1 MTADSKEFSGRRR
14 EDRSGALAAAET
26 LPQTKR
32 IEILAPVGS
41 PQTLEAAVWAGAD
54 SVYLGLQGFNAR
66 RGAGNFTPEELAQA
80 VRLCHAN
87 GVGVHVTL
95 NTLVHAGELHGVQRA
110 LEAICAAGA
119 DAVLVQDWAVA
130 KLVKQCAPGLK
141 LHAST
146 QLAVCDSAG
155 ALAAAAHGF
164 DRVVLA
170 RELSGAEIAR
180 ITAECGIETE
190 AFIHGAQCMSVSGQ
204 CYMSAFLGG
213 RSGNRGG
220 CAQPCRLPCAAF
232 TGATPPA
239 KTAQTTGCNHLS
251 LKDMSALKHL
261 PELEQMGVASVKIE
275 GRLRGPEYV
284 AAVVHAARLARD
296 GQPYD
301 EEELRSIFS
310 RSGFTDGYFT
320 GKRSRSMFGM
330 RTAEDA
336 AATRAAAPRIRE
348 YYRRPLPRVEVDMA
362 LTLEAEGA
370 KLTVTDGVHR
380 AAAYTDTAAGDTPGE
395 NYPAA
400 LKKSLCKTGG
410 TPFAAAEERITL
422 AGERQFFLPL
432 SQINE
437 LRRAALDSL
446 YEKRAAVR
454 QVRFHPWEIP
464 PELTAPVPREPAK
477 NPDAGWRD
485 EYGRRMLVGRFETPR
500 QVPHGLDA
508 LFHRMVFPLRCA
520 AEIPPEWRG
529 KTVLEI
535 PRGNFGSSDKLRA
548 AVDAARAAGFARFEA
563 NNIGHLQLLGALGG
577 GGAGE
582 RPELW
587 TGWSMNLLNPLAL
600 RELAAL
606 GVAVQTVSCEAQLA
620 ELPLFK
626 AEGVRTNLIAYGRLP
641 VMMTRACPLHNV
653 TSCEKCGKRGRLLD
667 RKGEQLPVVC
677 RGSVREIFNPIPLWL
692 GDRQDEADCD
702 LLTLYFTWET
712 PERVRAVTEM
722 FRAGAPFDGRFTRGL
737 YYSAPDGV

>member
-1 MTADSKEFSGRRR
+1 MAMNETAPVRPDAQK
-14 EDRSGALAAAET
+14 
-26 LPQTKR
+26 KR

-66 RGAGNFTPEELAQA
+66 RGAGNFTPEELIDA
-80 VRLCHAN
+80 VRLCHAH
-87 GVGVHVTL
+87 GVAVHVTL
-95 NTLVHAGELHGVQRA
+95 NTLVHAAELSGVQKA
-110 LEAICAAGA
+110 LEAICTAGA

-130 KLVKQCAPGLK
+130 KLAKQCAPGLK

-146 QLAVCDSAG
+146 QLAVCDAAG

-170 RELSGAEIAR
+170 RELSGAEIGH
-180 ITAECGIETE
+180 ITQVCGIETE

-232 TGATPPA
+232 TGTTPPA
-239 KTAQTTGCNHLS
+239 KTAQNTGCNHLS
-251 LKDMSALKHL
+251 LKDMSALAHL
-261 PELEQMGVASVKIE
+261 PELEQLGVASVKIE

-320 GKRSRSMFGM
+320 GRRDRRMFGM

-348 YYRRPLPRVEVDMA
+348 YYRRPLPRVEIDMA
-362 LTLEAEGA
+362 LTLEEEGA

-380 AAAYTDTAAGDTPGE
+380 AAAYTDTSSAGVPGE

-410 TPFAAAEERITL
+410 TPFAAAEERIVL
-422 AGERQFFLPL
+422 EGAQQHFLPL

-437 LRRAALDSL
+437 LRRSALDTL
-446 YEKRAAVR
+446 YEKRAAARRVE
-454 QVRFHPWEIP
+454 FHDWEIP
-464 PELTAPVPREPAK
+464 AEMTAEVPREPVK
-477 NPDAGWRD
+477 KTNAGWRD

-535 PRGNFGSSDKLRA
+535 PRGNFGSSDKLRT
-548 AVDAARAAGFARFEA
+548 AVEAARAAGFERFEA
-563 NNIGHLQLLGALGG
+563 ANIGHLQLLDALGG
-577 GGAGE
+577 NAGAQK
-582 RPELW
+582 PEIW
-587 TGWSMNLLNPLAL
+587 TGWSMNVLNPLAAA
-600 RELAAL
+600 ELAAL
-606 GVAVQTVSCEAQLA
+606 GASTQTVSCEAQLA
-620 ELPLFK
+620 ELPLFRT
-626 AEGVRTNLIAYGRLP
+626 AAVRTNLIAYGRLP

-653 TSCEKCGKRGRLLD
+653 TSCEKCTKRGRLLD

-677 RGSVREIFNPIPLWL
+677 RGSVREIFNPIPIWL
-692 GDRQDEADCD
+692 GDRQDEADSD
-702 LLTLYFTWET
+702 LLTLYFTWEN

-722 FRAGAPFDGRFTRGL
+722 FRAGQPFDGRFTRGL
-737 YYSAPDGV
+737 YYSVPDGV

>member
-1 MTADSKEFSGRRR
+1 MTTPITKPE
-14 EDRSGALAAAET
+14 AAFRQPE
-26 LPQTKR
+26 KR

-54 SVYLGLQGFNAR
+54 CVYLGLQGFNAR
-66 RGAGNFTPEELAQA
+66 RGAGNFTPEELKEA
-80 VRLCHAN
+80 VRLCHAH

-95 NTLVHAGELHGVQRA
+95 NTLVRADELRSVQQA

-130 KLVKQCAPGLK
+130 KLVRQCAPELK

-146 QLAVCDSAG
+146 QLAVCDTAG

-164 DRVVLA
+164 SRVVLA
-170 RELSGAEIAR
+170 RELSGAEIRR
-180 ITAECGIETE
+180 ITEVCGIETE

-239 KTAQTTGCNHLS
+239 KTAQNTGCSHLS
-251 LKDMSALKHL
+251 LKDMSALAHL
-261 PELEQMGVASVKIE
+261 PELEAMGVASVKIE

-301 EEELRSIFS
+301 VAELENIFS

-320 GKRSRSMFGM
+320 GKRDGAMFGM

-348 YYRRPLPRVEVDMA
+348 YYRRPLPRIAADMT
-362 LTLEAEGA
+362 LTLEADGA
-370 KLTVTDGVHR
+370 KLTVSDGIHR
-380 AAAYTDTAAGDTPGE
+380 ASAYDTEPAQGTPGE

-400 LKKSLCKTGG
+400 LKKSLAKTGG
-410 TPFAAAEERITL
+410 TPFFTDDDHITL
-422 AGERQFFLPL
+422 EGAQEHFLPL
-432 SQINE
+432 ARINE
-437 LRRAALDSL
+437 LRRAALDGL
-446 YEKRAAVR
+446 YEKRASAR
-454 QVRFHPWEIP
+454 QVTYRPWEIP
-464 PELTAPVPREPAK
+464 AALTAPVGREPVK
-477 NPDAGWRD
+477 DPNAGWRD

-520 AEIPPEWRG
+520 GEIPPEWRG

-535 PRGNFGSSDKLRA
+535 PRGNFGAADKLTA
-548 AVDAARAAGFARFEA
+548 AVNAARRAGFERFEA
-563 NNIGHLQLLGALGG
+563 TNIGHLQLLGALGG
-577 GGAGE
+577 A
-582 RPELW
+582 PEEAAAKPEIW
-587 TGWSMNLLNPLAL
+587 AGWSMNILNPLAAQ
-600 RELAAL
+600 ELHAL
-606 GVAVQTVSCEAQLA
+606 GVTTRTVSCETPLA
-620 ELPLFK
+620 ALPLFHE
-626 AEGVRTNLIAYGRLP
+626 EGTRTALIAYGRLP

-653 TSCEKCGKRGRLLD
+653 TDCESCPKRGRLLD
-667 RKGEQLPVVC
+667 RKGEQLPVIC

-692 GDRQDEADCD
+692 GDRQDECACD

-737 YYSAPDGV
+737 YYGTQEG

>member
-1 MTADSKEFSGRRR
+1 MQNKTENPA
-14 EDRSGALAAAET
+14 ALRGE
-26 LPQTKR
+26 KR

-66 RGAGNFTPEELAQA
+66 RGAGNFTPEELKDA
-80 VRLCHAN
+80 VRLCHAH
-87 GVGVHVTL
+87 GVNVHVTL
-95 NTLVHAGELHGVQRA
+95 NTLVRADELPAVQRA
-110 LEAICAAGA
+110 LEAVCAAGA

-130 KLVKQCAPGLK
+130 RLVRQCAPGLK

-146 QLAVCDSAG
+146 QLAVCDAAG

-164 DRVVLA
+164 SRVVLA
-170 RELSGAEIAR
+170 RELSGAEIAH
-180 ITAECGIETE
+180 ITQVCGIETE

-232 TGATPPA
+232 TDAKPPA
-239 KTAQTTGCNHLS
+239 KTAQNTGCNHLS
-251 LKDMSALKHL
+251 LKDMSALAHL
-261 PELEQMGVASVKIE
+261 PELEAMGVASVKIE

-320 GKRSRSMFGM
+320 AKRSGAMFGM

-336 AATRAAAPRIRE
+336 AAARAAAPRIRE
-348 YYRRPLPRVEVDMA
+348 YYRRPLPRAAVDMA
-362 LTLEAEGA
+362 LELDADGA
-370 KLTVTDGVHR
+370 KLTVSDGVHK
-380 AAAYTDTAAGDTPGE
+380 AAAYDTAPAQGTPGE
-395 NYPAA
+395 SYPAA

-410 TPFAAAEERITL
+410 TPFYTKEEHIAL
-422 AGERQFFLPL
+422 AGAQEYFLPL
-432 SQINE
+432 ARINE
-437 LRRAALDSL
+437 LRRTALDTL
-446 YEKRAAVR
+446 YEKRASARRVEYR
-454 QVRFHPWEIP
+454 PWAIP
-464 PELTAPVPREPAK
+464 AELCAPVGREPVKDPA
-477 NPDAGWRD
+477 AGWRD
-485 EYGRRMLVGRFETPR
+485 EYGRRMLVGRFESPR
-500 QVPHGLDA
+500 QVPQGLDA
-508 LFHRMVFPLRCA
+508 LFHRMVFPLRSA
-520 AEIPPEWRG
+520 GEIPQEWRG

-535 PRGNFGSSDKLRA
+535 PRGNFGASDKLAA
-548 AVDAARAAGFARFEA
+548 AVAAACKAGFNRFEVT
-563 NNIGHLQLLGALGG
+563 NIGHLQLLGALGSAPDA
-577 GGAGE
+577 AGE
-582 RPELW
+582 KPELW
-587 TGWSMNLLNPLAL
+587 AGWSMNILNPLAAQ
-600 RELAAL
+600 ELAAL
-606 GVAVQTVSCEAQLA
+606 GVTTRTVSCELPLA
-620 ELPLFK
+620 ALPLFK
-626 AEGVRTNLIAYGRLP
+626 AGGVRTAVLAYGRLP

-653 TSCEKCGKRGRLLD
+653 TDCESCPKRGRLLD

-692 GDRQDEADCD
+692 GDRQDECDCD
-702 LLTLYFTWET
+702 LLTLYFTWES
-712 PERVRAVTEM
+712 PERVRAVTEL

-737 YYSAPDGV
+737 YYGTPDGI